1 MLLYTSILEKKK
13 LQILSEYMVEFH
25 KVLKFKSK
33 NNFNKQ
39 CTIFVIIL
47 YIVQLK

>member
-1 MLLYTSILEKKK
+1 MLLYTSILKKK
-13 LQILSEYMVEFH
+13 LQVLSEYMVEFY

-39 CTIFVIIL
+39 CTIFL
-47 YIVQLK
+47 